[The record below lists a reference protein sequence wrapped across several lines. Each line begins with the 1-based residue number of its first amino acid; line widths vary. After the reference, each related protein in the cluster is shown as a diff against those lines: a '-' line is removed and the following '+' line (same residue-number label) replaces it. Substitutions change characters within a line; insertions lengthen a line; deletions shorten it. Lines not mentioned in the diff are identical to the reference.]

1 MEISEN
7 IKEAGYGKRIL
18 AYLIDSAIVIIAG
31 GIVLGLVTSTFM
43 MDAIGGTK
51 AKQNYLNFEAASGL
65 YEMTTDSDG
74 NYEDGAYYTDF
85 SSDTPTSSSA
95 STASDA
101 MVHAP
106 LLEAFSK
113 AKPLNGT
120 TQTQPAYAEYMDL
133 LWNYYTVFLPTGLA
147 SSADYD
153 SRVAVMADSAGTAFT
168 SVDDYYSYFE
178 KDILGLPSP
187 SLYDE
192 SPSGSESASTLYDQS
207 EYYRY
212 ALSADKQSVDITA
225 EPVLQ
230 ENDQTVLETGNSTQ
244 ISTLLGTLETYFYD
258 SSASSGLYIDAINDF
273 EGTGATSSQTYY
285 YDNYQQYGL
294 ATYACAWAAFFPF
307 QLAFF
312 FLIPLFMPDGETLGK
327 KICGL
332 AVIGIDDVAMK
343 PWQKIV
349 RQLLTT
355 FLGLVLIMPYIGYFS
370 FMIYII
376 FALIDYMMIM
386 LSKKH
391 QSIHDKLAK
400 TIVVD
405 AKGSKWYASAAE
417 KEANE
422 ASPEGGSAVSPEG
435 EPNAGRLGSEEAILD
450 LTTLNKNREE
460 AKNLKSFDEFEKTK
474 DTEFEAKEVSSQP
487 KVNLTKEDGSSSENG
502 LSKPSPAKTEV
513 PPDESGFTD
522 GTKTGK

>member
-51 AKQNYLNFEAASGL
+51 AKQNYLDFEAASGL
-65 YEMTTDSDG
+65 YEMTKDSDG
-74 NYEDGAYYTDF
+74 NYEVGAYYTDF
-85 SSDTPTSSSA
+85 SSDTPASSSA

-101 MVHAP
+101 MAHAP

-113 AKPLNGT
+113 TKPLNGT

-133 LWNYYTVFLPTGLA
+133 LWNYYTVFLPKGLA

-153 SRVAVMADSAGTAFT
+153 SRIAVMTDSSGAAFT
-168 SVDDYYSYFE
+168 TIEDYYAHFE

-192 SPSGSESASTLYDQS
+192 SPSGSESASALYDNS
-207 EYYRY
+207 KYYRY
-212 ALSADKQSVDITA
+212 VLNADKQSVNIAA

-230 ENDQTVLETGNSTQ
+230 ESYKTIFETGSSSQ

-258 SSASSGLYIDAINDF
+258 SSASSGLYISAINDF
-273 EGTGATSSQTYY
+273 EGAATDSSQNYY

-307 QLAFF
+307 QFAFF

-332 AVIGIDDVAMK
+332 AVIGLDDVKMK

-355 FLGLVLIMPYIGYFS
+355 FLGLVVIMPYIGYFS

-405 AKGSKWYASAAE
+405 AKGSKWYASAAK
-417 KEANE
+417 KEENE
-422 ASPEGGSAVSPEG
+422 ASPESGSAVSLEG
-435 EPNAGRLGSEEAILD
+435 ETNPGLIGSEETVLD
-450 LTTLNKNREE
+450 LSTLNKNREE

-474 DTEFEAKEVSSQP
+474 DAEFEAKEVSSQP
-487 KVNLTKEDGSSSENG
+487 KVNLTKEEEPDSASPA
-502 LSKPSPAKTEV
+502 SKPLSEKTDL
-513 PPDESGFTD
+513 PPEENGFTD
-522 GTKTGK
+522 GKK